1 MLPSYTC
8 EFYSL
13 CELKL
18 CFFYYDPHKILLCF
32 FPERVG
38 AEVVECACV
47 IELPELKVCL
57 KLLYSCFMHKI
68 V

>member
-13 CELKL
+13 CELNP
-18 CFFYYDPHKILLCF
+18 FYYDPHKVLLII

-47 IELPELKVCL
+47 IELPELKV
-57 KLLYSCFMHKI
+57 S
-68 V
+68 